1 MPGNKDS
8 FLLYLKNSYNS
19 YTRTLVDNDNITIK
33 NLENKLKVDLD
44 KVKQKYKLDTNK
56 KYTPEETKESIQTNF
71 NNGLYNGV
79 SLGSSPKEVFTNY
92 KTERKIL
99 IEKKQQDVK
108 LITQNTL
115 DVTKSLNDQILV
127 TINQYKQT
135 QMNNVNTINNTRR
148 SLKGTPFTQLSK
160 YNTHKNTAIQS
171 DLKELYGEYNDQQEL
186 GGCCCCISSECGS
199 GYSCC
204 SCLCFKHDC
213 EGNCTDLDE
222 CCGGTAYD
230 PSGAE
235 GCCGGHT
242 YDPEIENCCNGTMF
256 CSYYSVGT
264 NSVCQY
270 NNITLT
276 NVIVDG
282 SCTDGFKWAAYI
294 HWNSTEGVAFVNIN
308 NISAVNGAC
317 AYAIECGQGYLGSHS
332 IPCSSVG
339 GYPYGPSQFFNTVT
353 TQSQTDS
360 SITLP

>member
-1 MPGNKDS
+1 MPGVKDTFILS
-8 FLLYLKNSYNS
+8 LKNSYNN
-19 YTRTLVDNDNITIK
+19 YTRSLVDNDNITIT
-33 NLENKLKVDLD
+33 NLKNKLLVDLD
-44 KVKQKYKLDTNK
+44 IVKQNYKLDTNK

-79 SLGSSPKEVFTNY
+79 SFGSSPKEVFTNY
-92 KTERKIL
+92 KTERKLL

-135 QMNNVNTINNTRR
+135 KINNVNTINNTRM
-148 SLKGTPFTQLSK
+148 SLKGSPFTQLSK
-160 YNTHKNTAIQS
+160 YKTHKNTEIQS

-186 GGCCCCISSECGS
+186 GGCCCCISSECLS

-204 SCLCFKHDC
+204 SCVCYKHNCD
-213 EGNCTDLDE
+213 GNCSDLDE

-242 YDPEIENCCNGTMF
+242 YDPDVENCCDGTMF
-256 CSYYSVGT
+256 CSYYNNT
-264 NSVCQY
+264 CCFY
-270 NNITLT
+270 NNITLSD
-276 NVIVDG
+276 VIVDG

-294 HWNSTEGVAFVNIN
+294 HWHNIDTSVFLISYTEIVAVDGACSYAANCQILGNGVPSDSSDVGGE
-308 NISAVNGAC
+308 VNGI
-317 AYAIECGQGYLGSHS
+317 YYSPVNTQT
-332 IPCSSVG
+332 SS
-339 GYPYGPSQFFNTVT
+339 NT
-353 TQSQTDS
+353 SLA
-360 SITLP
+360 LP

>member
-1 MPGNKDS
+1 MPGVKDTFILS
-8 FLLYLKNSYNS
+8 LKNSYNS

-79 SLGSSPKEVFTNY
+79 SFGSSPKEVFSNY
-92 KTERKIL
+92 KTERKLL

-115 DVTKSLNDQILV
+115 NVITSLNDQILV
-127 TINQYKQT
+127 TINQYKET
-135 QMNNVNTINNTRR
+135 KINNVNTINNTRM
-148 SLKGTPFTQLSK
+148 SLKGSPFTQLSK
-160 YNTHKNTAIQS
+160 YKTHKNTEIQS

-186 GGCCCCISSECGS
+186 GGCCCCISSECLS

-204 SCLCFKHDC
+204 SCMCFKHDC

-242 YDPEIENCCNGTMF
+242 YDPEIENCCDGTMF
-256 CSYYSVGT
+256 CSYYS
-264 NSVCQY
+264 NSGGGCYY
-270 NNITLT
+270 NNITLSG
-276 NVIVDG
+276 VIVDG
-282 SCTDGFKWAAYI
+282 SCTDGFKWAGYI
-294 HWNSTEGVAFVNIN
+294 HWNSAYNVALVNIN
-308 NISAVNGAC
+308 NISAEDGAC
-317 AYAIECGQGYLGSHS
+317 AYAQRCGQGGYTGES
-332 IPCSSVG
+332 IPCSTVG
-339 GYPYGPSQFFNTVT
+339 GYVNNNYYNSVT
-353 TQSQTDS
+353 TQSQTNS
-360 SITLP
+360 SITLPT